1 MYDLLHDMSNL
12 KYTDAGKTRID
23 VSSFWN
29 EVLEK
34 LNKTIAKEN
43 RKFSSKNKK
52 VSDRGVMRSFVTDAF
67 NMASDNGRYA
77 ITARQIWY

>member
-1 MYDLLHDMSNL
+1 MYDLLHDMSNFSFVFHIISPYL

-52 VSDRGVMRSFVTDAF
+52 VSDRGVMRSFVTDKH
-67 NMASDNGRYA
+67 
-77 ITARQIWY
+77 